1 MKIEHWVKTGAYPR
15 WGHPTADGKT
25 EAQRSCPRLQ
35 NHREPQQGPGSSPET
50 LHWVLWTARD
60 GRRRNPQR
68 AWGGMLGPQ
77 ESLVKLKVLALSP
90 RWPKKKLMRLQGRS
104 SRVRSLE
111 ALISLPA
118 SKPLELVCGGRHSG
132 FPPSA
137 PLLPAG
143 GWVGGESADTSIHMP
158 HLALPQSRRTP
169 RYAQTEPT

>member
-1 MKIEHWVKTGAYPR
+1 MEKLKPREAAQGYRTIESHSKGLAP
-15 WGHPTADGKT
+15 
-25 EAQRSCPRLQ
+25 
-35 NHREPQQGPGSSPET
+35 
-50 LHWVLWTARD
+50 
-60 GRRRNPQR
+60 PQR
-68 AWGGMLGPQ
+68 LCTGCSGLQEMGGGGTLKGHGEVCWDPQ

-118 SKPLELVCGGRHSG
+118 SKPLELVCGGHHSG